1 MNFIEKL
8 KKFFKKPSQPATSS
22 PAIPDTPE
30 NNVDNFDVIEQ
41 NAQKRI
47 EEKDAAER
55 RLTEYLAEEN
65 ARKKEREKK
74 LIDEL
79 NEKER
84 IKEQEKKGL
93 EERHPHLYARVKS
106 RQKHD
111 ENIQKLTPEQR
122 KEEREKAQRRR
133 EEERK
138 IEQQK
143 AEQRQLEQIAAEQR
157 RVEEEQKS
165 EQQRAEQKRL
175 EEIKIREQ
183 KILERERLK
192 QIHDLETN
200 NKTYREYLIEA
211 EKFRKEFGKN
221 IKCDI
226 CGEWE
231 IELFT
236 HRGQTYCEKHIP
248 LELHR
253 GNEHK
258 VRAGQHGAAQNFI
271 KK

>member
-8 KKFFKKPSQPATSS
+8 KKIFKKPSQPATSS
-22 PAIPDTPE
+22 PAIPDTLE

-47 EEKDAAER
+47 EEKEATER

-65 ARKKEREKK
+65 ARKKEIEKK
-74 LIDEL
+74 LFDEL
-79 NEKER
+79 NGKER
-84 IKEQEKKGL
+84 IKEQEKKVRL
-93 EERHPHLYARVKS
+93 ETEIAQQKS

-111 ENIQKLTPEQR
+111 EKIQKLTPEQR
-122 KEEREKAQRRR
+122 NEEREKAQRRR

-138 IEQQK
+138 IELQR
-143 AEQRQLEQIAAEQR
+143 AEQRQIEQIAAEQR
-157 RVEEEQKS
+157 RLEEEQKL
-165 EQQRAEQKRL
+165 EQERAEQKRL
-175 EEIKIREQ
+175 KEIKIREQ
-183 KILERERLK
+183 KILERERLT

-200 NKTYREYLIEA
+200 NETYREYLFEA

-253 GNEHK
+253 ENEHK